1 MFVGI
6 MPTTQS
12 RRRVHGPGSLTVG
25 QRHPSL
31 QAVDHG
37 ENDRIREPFGSQYAL
52 EILHGHCGVA
62 VLQMLLELV
71 INKGPREVVVEKDGS
86 IV

>member
-1 MFVGI
+1 L
-6 MPTTQS
+6 S
-12 RRRVHGPGSLTVG
+12 KERKK
-25 QRHPSL
+25 
-31 QAVDHG
+31 
-37 ENDRIREPFGSQYAL
+37 

-71 INKGPREVVVEKDGS
+71 INKGPREVVVEKDDS